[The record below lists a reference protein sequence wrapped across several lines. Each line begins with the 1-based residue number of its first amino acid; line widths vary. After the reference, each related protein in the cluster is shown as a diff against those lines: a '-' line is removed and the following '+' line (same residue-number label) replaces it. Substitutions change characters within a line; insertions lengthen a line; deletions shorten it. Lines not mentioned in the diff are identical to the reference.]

1 MQTSNQDS
9 QALQQKWTARIT
21 HARAHWATFHQRV
34 KHNRNTV
41 AGFNW
46 NADPT
51 GKDFYSLRANLIH
64 GTISAVLPNV
74 YARNPEIST
83 TPTHSGADI
92 KLFCKTLE
100 KVTNRALD
108 HAQLKNRAK
117 STVRAALTCSFGILK
132 VMYQRDPSKDG
143 YIQGRINDAQENL
156 LAIHELE
163 KDLQGT
169 DQHTEQRTKQH
180 TKQAHDH
187 DAKRAELEE
196 LIKSLQE
203 QSEVQSAEGL
213 VIDRVLTEN
222 LLIDPS
228 ICEFWDYTDAD
239 WICQIIP
246 MKRSQAEALY
256 KKNLANAKIYQ
267 ASQDGPSHKKAKRLA
282 SMQLEAG
289 SAPVSDDQ
297 QIAVL
302 EIWDRATQRVYTMV
316 EGATEWLREP
326 YSPPKVGER
335 WYPFFL
341 LPYQVVDGQ
350 FIGPSLVD
358 LTERLQDEHN
368 EARDRFNQ
376 HRDLCI
382 PGWVASADINEKTIK
397 KHMDARFGE
406 ITIVDTEGKPL
417 NQVIIP
423 RGHPKIDPIVYDTSA
438 VRYDW
443 EQVTGLQDAARSTV
457 VRPKTATEANILQ
470 RALSGRVFEFKDQIE
485 DWLQEIAQYSA
496 QVLLQELTKEQVE
509 RYMGAPII
517 KTTMVDGKLIT
528 SQEKTYD
535 WPSLSKEKIF
545 DMVDL
550 RIRAGTTGAPDG
562 IEEKEGWLK
571 LLPMITNLSIQ
582 MQNLQARGMDYEHIR
597 NLLRET
603 LLRYDDRIDSN
614 LFIPNIEKQVEG
626 YADIS
631 HDREIN
637 RHWQVEQT
645 GQPGQA
651 EQTEQTE
658 QQRQSSN
665 QHSTQETADDA

>member
-1 MQTSNQDS
+1 MPQDPK
-9 QALQQKWTARIT
+9 ALQQKWTARIT
-21 HARAHWATFHQRV
+21 HARAHWSTFHKRV
-34 KHNRNTV
+34 RHNRNTV

-83 TPTHSGADI
+83 APTHSGADI

-100 KVTNRALD
+100 KVTNRALE

-132 VMYQRDPSKDG
+132 VMYQRDPSKDA

-156 LAIHELE
+156 LAIEDLAR
-163 KDLQGT
+163 DLQED
-169 DQHTEQRTKQH
+169 DQRHH
-180 TKQAHDH
+180 H

-196 LIKSLQE
+196 LIKSLHE
-203 QSEVQSAEGL
+203 QTEVQSAEGL

-246 MKRSQAEALY
+246 MKRGQAEALY

-267 ASQDGPSHKKAKRLA
+267 PGQGEPSHKKAKRLA
-282 SMQLEAG
+282 SMQMNAG
-289 SAPVSDDQ
+289 SGPVTDDQ

-326 YSPPKVGER
+326 YSPPRAGER

-350 FIGPSLVD
+350 FVGPSLVD

-397 KHMDARFGE
+397 KHSDSRFGE

-509 RYMGAPII
+509 RYMGPPST
-517 KTTMVDGKLIT
+517 KTTMVNGELVMT
-528 SQEKTYD
+528 MEKTYD
-535 WPSLSKEKIF
+535 WPELTKDRIF

-562 IEEKEGWLK
+562 IEDKESWLK
-571 LLPMITNLSIQ
+571 VLPMITNLSIQ

-597 NLLRET
+597 NLLHET

-614 LFIPNIEKQVEG
+614 LFIPNVE
-626 YADIS
+626 
-631 HDREIN
+631 R
-637 RHWQVEQT
+637 
-645 GQPGQA
+645 QA
-651 EQTEQTE
+651 EGWSRDDDPNLGMNWFSERKQKSGTEMHYGSNLLKEETGNDA
-658 QQRQSSN
+658 SSK
-665 QHSTQETADDA
+665 

>member
-1 MQTSNQDS
+1 MPQDS
-9 QALQQKWTARIT
+9 RALQQKWTARIT
-21 HARAHWATFHQRV
+21 HARAHWATFHKRV
-34 KHNRNTV
+34 RHNRNTV

-100 KVTNRALD
+100 KVTNRALE

-132 VMYQRDPSKDG
+132 VMYQRDPGKDG
-143 YIQGRINDAQENL
+143 YIQSRINDAQENL
-156 LAIHELE
+156 LAIEELAR
-163 KDLQGT
+163 DLQEN
-169 DQHTEQRTKQH
+169 DQRHH
-180 TKQAHDH
+180 H

-246 MKRSQAEALY
+246 MKRGQAEALY

-267 ASQDGPSHKKAKRLA
+267 PGQGEPSHKKAKRLA
-282 SMQLEAG
+282 SMQMNAG
-289 SAPVSDDQ
+289 SGPVTDDQ

-316 EGATEWLREP
+316 EGATDWLREP
-326 YSPPKVGER
+326 YSPPRAGER

-397 KHMDARFGE
+397 KHSDSRFGE

-509 RYMGAPII
+509 RYMGPPST
-517 KTTMVDGKLIT
+517 KTTMINGELVMT
-528 SQEKTYD
+528 MEKTYD
-535 WPSLSKEKIF
+535 WPELTKDRIF

-550 RIRAGTTGAPDG
+550 RIRAGTTGAPDD
-562 IEEKEGWLK
+562 IEDKESWLK
-571 LLPMITNLSIQ
+571 VLPMITNLSIQ

-597 NLLRET
+597 NLLHET

-614 LFIPNIEKQVEG
+614 LFIPNVEKQAEG
-626 YADIS
+626 WSRDDEPNLGMNWFSERKQKTSAEMNYGS
-631 HDREIN
+631 NLLKE
-637 RHWQVEQT
+637 ET
-645 GQPGQA
+645 GNDA
-651 EQTEQTE
+651 
-658 QQRQSSN
+658 SSK
-665 QHSTQETADDA
+665 

>member
-1 MQTSNQDS
+1 MPQDS
-9 QALQQKWTARIT
+9 KTLQQKWNARIK
-21 HARAHWATFHQRV
+21 HARAHWATFHKRV

-46 NADPT
+46 NADPA
-51 GKDFYSLRANLIH
+51 GKEFYGLRANLIH

-74 YARNPEIST
+74 YARNPEISI
-83 TPTHSGADI
+83 TPAHAGADI
-92 KLFCKTLE
+92 KLFCSTLE
-100 KVTNRALD
+100 KVTNRALE

-132 VMYQRDPSKDG
+132 VMYQRNVHEDA
-143 YIQGRINDAQENL
+143 YIHGRINDAQENL
-156 LAIHELE
+156 LFIEGLK
-163 KDLQGT
+163 KDLQDK
-169 DQHTEQRTKQH
+169 DQANQH
-180 TKQAHDH
+180 DV
-187 DAKRAELEE
+187 KRAELEE
-196 LIKSLQE
+196 LIRSLRE

-239 WICQIIP
+239 WMCQVIP

-267 ASQDGPSHKKAKRLA
+267 PGQGDPPYKKARRLA
-282 SMQLEAG
+282 SMQIDAG
-289 SAPVSDDQ
+289 PVSDDQ

-302 EIWDRATQRVYTMV
+302 EIWDRTTQRVYTMV

-326 YSPPKVGER
+326 YSPPRAGER

-350 FIGPSLVD
+350 FVGPSLVD

-397 KHMDARFGE
+397 KHSDSRFGE

-509 RYMGAPII
+509 RYVGAPIT
-517 KTTMVDGKLIT
+517 KTTMIDGQAIT
-528 SQEKTYD
+528 TKEKSYD
-535 WPSLSKEKIF
+535 WPELTKERIF
-545 DMVDL
+545 EMVDL
-550 RIRAGTTGAPDG
+550 RIRAGTTGSPDG

-571 LLPMITNLSIQ
+571 VLPMITSLSIQ

-597 NLLRET
+597 SLLHET

-614 LFIPNIEKQVEG
+614 LFIPKIEKQADG
-626 YADIS
+626 YKDIS
-631 HDREIN
+631 MNWQWEIDREKQGK
-637 RHWQVEQT
+637 H
-645 GQPGQA
+645 
-651 EQTEQTE
+651 
-658 QQRQSSN
+658 
-665 QHSTQETADDA
+665 QHLKEETVDDTRSEKL

>member
-1 MQTSNQDS
+1 MPQDPK
-9 QALQQKWTARIT
+9 ALQQKWTARIT
-21 HARAHWATFHQRV
+21 HARAHWATFHKRV
-34 KHNRNTV
+34 RHNRNTV

-100 KVTNRALD
+100 KVTNRALE

-156 LAIHELE
+156 LAMEDLAR
-163 KDLQGT
+163 DLQED
-169 DQHTEQRTKQH
+169 DQRHH
-180 TKQAHDH
+180 HDV
-187 DAKRAELEE
+187 KRAELEE

-203 QSEVQSAEGL
+203 QTEVQSTEGL

-246 MKRSQAEALY
+246 MKRGQAEALY

-267 ASQDGPSHKKAKRLA
+267 PGQGEPSHKKAKRLA
-282 SMQLEAG
+282 SMQMDASSG
-289 SAPVSDDQ
+289 SVADDQ

-326 YSPPKVGER
+326 YSPPRAGER

-397 KHMDARFGE
+397 KHSDSRFGE

-457 VRPKTATEANILQ
+457 VRPKTATEASILQ

-509 RYMGAPII
+509 RYMGPPSA
-517 KTTMVDGKLIT
+517 KTTMINGELVVT
-528 SQEKTYD
+528 MEKTYD
-535 WPSLSKEKIF
+535 WPELTKDRIF

-550 RIRAGTTGAPDG
+550 RIRAGTTGAPNG
-562 IEEKEGWLK
+562 IEDKESWLK
-571 LLPMITNLSIQ
+571 ILPMIANLSIQ

-597 NLLRET
+597 NLLHET

-614 LFIPNIEKQVEG
+614 LFIPNVEKQAEG
-626 YADIS
+626 WSRDDDPNLGMNWFS
-631 HDREIN
+631 ERK
-637 RHWQVEQT
+637 QKS
-645 GQPGQA
+645 GA
-651 EQTEQTE
+651 EMNY
-658 QQRQSSN
+658 SSN
-665 QHSTQETADDA
+665 LLKEETGNDASSK

>member
-1 MQTSNQDS
+1 MPQDS
-9 QALQQKWTARIT
+9 KALQQKWTARIT
-21 HARAHWATFHQRV
+21 HARAHWATFHKRV
-34 KHNRNTV
+34 RHNRNTV

-83 TPTHSGADI
+83 TPIHSGADI

-100 KVTNRALD
+100 KVTNRALE

-156 LAIHELE
+156 LAIDELE
-163 KDLQGT
+163 KDLQ
-169 DQHTEQRTKQH
+169 DDD
-180 TKQAHDH
+180 QAHHH
-187 DAKRAELEE
+187 DAKRVELDE
-196 LIKSLQE
+196 LIKSLHE
-203 QSEVQSAEGL
+203 QSEVHSAEGL

-267 ASQDGPSHKKAKRLA
+267 AGPGEPSHKKAKRLA
-282 SMQLEAG
+282 SMHLDART
-289 SAPVSDDQ
+289 SPVTDDQ

-326 YSPPKVGER
+326 YSPPRAGER

-350 FIGPSLVD
+350 FVGPSLVD

-397 KHMDARFGE
+397 KHSDSRFGE

-509 RYMGAPII
+509 RYMGPPST
-517 KTTMVDGKLIT
+517 KTTMINGELVMT
-528 SQEKTYD
+528 MEKTYD
-535 WPSLSKEKIF
+535 WPELTKDRIF

-562 IEEKEGWLK
+562 MEDKESWLK
-571 LLPMITNLSIQ
+571 VLPMITNLSIQ
-582 MQNLQARGMDYEHIR
+582 IQNLQARGMDYEHIR
-597 NLLRET
+597 NLLQET

-614 LFIPNIEKQVEG
+614 LFIPNVEKQTEG
-626 YADIS
+626 WSRDDDPNLGMNWFSERRQKTNAEMNYS
-631 HDREIN
+631 RNLLKE
-637 RHWQVEQT
+637 ET
-645 GQPGQA
+645 GNDA
-651 EQTEQTE
+651 
-658 QQRQSSN
+658 SSK
-665 QHSTQETADDA
+665 

>member
-1 MQTSNQDS
+1 MAQDS
-9 QALQQKWTARIT
+9 KALQQKWNARIKY
-21 HARAHWATFHQRV
+21 ARTHWATFHKRV

-41 AGFNW
+41 SGFNW

-74 YARNPEIST
+74 YARNPEISIA
-83 TPTHSGADI
+83 PTHSGADI
-92 KLFCKTLE
+92 KLFCNTLE
-100 KVTNRALD
+100 KVTNRALE

-132 VMYQRDPSKDG
+132 VMYQRDVDEDA
-143 YIQGRINDAQENL
+143 YIQGRINDQQENR
-156 LAIHELE
+156 LAIRDLKQDLE
-163 KDLQGT
+163 DGSQKKYY
-169 DQHTEQRTKQH
+169 EEKEI
-180 TKQAHDH
+180 
-187 DAKRAELEE
+187 ELEE
-196 LIKSLQE
+196 QLLGIHE
-203 QSEVQSAEGL
+203 QSEVWSAEGL

-228 ICEFWDYTDAD
+228 VCEFWDYTDAD
-239 WICQIIP
+239 WMCQVIP
-246 MKRSQAEALY
+246 MKRAQAEALY

-267 ASQDGPSHKKAKRLA
+267 AGQSEPSHKKAKRLA
-282 SMQLEAG
+282 SMQLDAG
-289 SAPVSDDQ
+289 PVSDDQ

-302 EIWDRATQRVYTMV
+302 EIWDRTTQRVYTMV

-326 YSPPKVGER
+326 YSPSRAGER

-350 FIGPSLVD
+350 FVGPSLVD

-397 KHMDARFGE
+397 KHSDSRFGE

-423 RGHPKIDPIVYDTSA
+423 RGHPKIDPVVYDTSA

-509 RYMGAPII
+509 RYMGAPIT
-517 KTTMVDGKLIT
+517 KTTMVDGKLTI
-528 SQEKTYD
+528 SKEKTYD
-535 WPSLSKEKIF
+535 WPELSKERIF

-550 RIRAGTTGAPDG
+550 HIRAGTTGAPDG

-571 LLPMITNLSIQ
+571 VLPMVTSLSIQ

-597 NLLRET
+597 SLLRET

-614 LFIPNIEKQVEG
+614 LFMPNVAKQADGFVDIPHEISMHRLWEMGADKQSKHQHLKEEIVDDTRSEKL
-626 YADIS
+626 
-631 HDREIN
+631 
-637 RHWQVEQT
+637 
-645 GQPGQA
+645 
-651 EQTEQTE
+651 
-658 QQRQSSN
+658 
-665 QHSTQETADDA
+665 

>member
-1 MQTSNQDS
+1 MPQDPK
-9 QALQQKWTARIT
+9 ALQQKWTARIT
-21 HARAHWATFHQRV
+21 HARAHWATFHKRV
-34 KHNRNTV
+34 RHNRNTV

-83 TPTHSGADI
+83 TPTHSGGDI

-100 KVTNRALD
+100 KVTNRALE

-132 VMYQRDPSKDG
+132 VMYQRDPSKDS
-143 YIQGRINDAQENL
+143 YIQSRINDAQENL
-156 LAIHELE
+156 LAIEELAR
-163 KDLQGT
+163 DLQED
-169 DQHTEQRTKQH
+169 DQRHH
-180 TKQAHDH
+180 HDS
-187 DAKRAELEE
+187 KRAELEE

-267 ASQDGPSHKKAKRLA
+267 PGQGEPSHKKAKRLA
-282 SMQLEAG
+282 SMQMNAG
-289 SAPVSDDQ
+289 SGPVTDDQ

-326 YSPPKVGER
+326 YSPPRAGER

-397 KHMDARFGE
+397 KHSDSRFGE

-509 RYMGAPII
+509 RYMGPPST
-517 KTTMVDGKLIT
+517 KTTMINGELVMT
-528 SQEKTYD
+528 TEKTYD
-535 WPSLSKEKIF
+535 WPELTKDRIF

-562 IEEKEGWLK
+562 IEDKESWLK
-571 LLPMITNLSIQ
+571 VLPMITNLSIQ

-597 NLLRET
+597 NLLQET

-614 LFIPNIEKQVEG
+614 LFIPNVEKQADG
-626 YADIS
+626 YVDINS
-631 HDREIN
+631 DLSMN
-637 RHWQVEQT
+637 RMWQM
-645 GQPGQA
+645 GGDKRS
-651 EQTEQTE
+651 TE
-658 QQRQSSN
+658 QQSKE
-665 QHSTQETADDA
+665 ETADARSEKL

>member
-1 MQTSNQDS
+1 VPQDS
-9 QALQQKWTARIT
+9 NALQQKWTARIT
-21 HARAHWATFHQRV
+21 HARAHWATFHKRV
-34 KHNRNTV
+34 RHNRNTV

-100 KVTNRALD
+100 KVTNRALE

-132 VMYQRDPSKDG
+132 VMYQRDPSKDS

-156 LAIHELE
+156 LAIEDLVR
-163 KDLQGT
+163 DLQGE
-169 DQHTEQRTKQH
+169 DQHHR
-180 TKQAHDH
+180 

-203 QSEVQSAEGL
+203 QTEVQSAEGL

-267 ASQDGPSHKKAKRLA
+267 PGQGEPSHKKARRLA
-282 SMQLEAG
+282 SMHMDA
-289 SAPVSDDQ
+289 SKSPVSDDQ

-302 EIWDRATQRVYTMV
+302 EIWDRTTQRVYTMV

-326 YSPPKVGER
+326 YSPPRAGER

-350 FIGPSLVD
+350 FVGPSLVD

-397 KHMDARFGE
+397 KHSDSRFGE

-509 RYMGAPII
+509 RYMGPPST
-517 KTTMVDGKLIT
+517 KTTMVNGELVMT
-528 SQEKTYD
+528 MEKTYD
-535 WPSLSKEKIF
+535 WPELTKDRIF

-562 IEEKEGWLK
+562 IEDKESWLK
-571 LLPMITNLSIQ
+571 VLPMITNLSIQ
-582 MQNLQARGMDYEHIR
+582 IQNLQARGMDYEHIR
-597 NLLRET
+597 NLLHET

-614 LFIPNIEKQVEG
+614 LFIPNVEKQAEG
-626 YADIS
+626 WSRDDDPNLGMNWFS
-631 HDREIN
+631 E
-637 RHWQVEQT
+637 
-645 GQPGQA
+645 
-651 EQTEQTE
+651 
-658 QQRQSSN
+658 QRQKTNAEMNYSSN
-665 QHSTQETADDA
+665 LLKEETGNDAGSK

>member
-1 MQTSNQDS
+1 MPTQDS
-9 QALQQKWTARIT
+9 KALQQKWNARIK
-21 HARAHWATFHQRV
+21 HARAHWATFHKRV

-41 AGFNW
+41 AGFNC
-46 NADPT
+46 NADPA
-51 GKDFYSLRANLIH
+51 GKEFYGLRANLIH

-74 YARNPEIST
+74 YARNPEISI
-83 TPTHSGADI
+83 TPAHAGADI
-92 KLFCKTLE
+92 KLFCSTLE
-100 KVTNRALD
+100 KVTNRALE

-132 VMYQRDPSKDG
+132 VIYQRDVHSVAF
-143 YIQGRINDAQENL
+143 IQNRINDQQENQ
-156 LAIHELE
+156 LAIG
-163 KDLQGT
+163 DLQQDLQDT
-169 DQHTEQRTKQH
+169 SQKSHHEEKLS
-180 TKQAHDH
+180 
-187 DAKRAELEE
+187 ELEE
-196 LIKSLQE
+196 QLLGVRE
-203 QSEVQSAEGL
+203 QSEIWAAEGII
-213 VIDRVLTEN
+213 IDRVLTEN

-239 WICQIIP
+239 WMCQVIP
-246 MKRSQAEALY
+246 MKRSRAEALY

-267 ASQDGPSHKKAKRLA
+267 PGQGEPLHKRAKRLA
-282 SMQLEAG
+282 SMELDAG
-289 SAPVSDDQ
+289 PVTDDQ

-302 EIWDRATQRVYTMV
+302 EIWDRTTQRVYTMV

-326 YSPPKVGER
+326 YSPPRAGER

-350 FIGPSLVD
+350 FVGPSLVD

-397 KHMDARFGE
+397 KHSDSRFGE

-509 RYMGAPII
+509 RYVGAPIT
-517 KTTMVDGKLIT
+517 KTTMIDGQAIT
-528 SQEKTYD
+528 TKEKSYD
-535 WPSLSKEKIF
+535 WPELTKERIF

-550 RIRAGTTGAPDG
+550 RIRAGTTGSPDG

-571 LLPMITNLSIQ
+571 VLPIITGLSIQ

-597 NLLRET
+597 SLLHET

-614 LFIPNIEKQVEG
+614 LFIPKIEKQADG
-626 YADIS
+626 YKDIS
-631 HDREIN
+631 MNWQWEIDREKQGK
-637 RHWQVEQT
+637 H
-645 GQPGQA
+645 
-651 EQTEQTE
+651 
-658 QQRQSSN
+658 
-665 QHSTQETADDA
+665 QHLKEETVDDTRSEKL

>member
-1 MQTSNQDS
+1 MPQNSK
-9 QALQQKWTARIT
+9 ALQQKWTARIT
-21 HARAHWATFHQRV
+21 HARAHWSSFHKRV
-34 KHNRNTV
+34 RHNRNTV

-100 KVTNRALD
+100 KVTNRALE

-132 VMYQRDPSKDG
+132 VMYQRDPGRDG

-156 LAIHELE
+156 LAIEELVRDLQE
-163 KDLQGT
+163 KDANT
-169 DQHTEQRTKQH
+169 DQSH
-180 TKQAHDH
+180 H

-196 LIKSLQE
+196 LIKSLLE

-246 MKRSQAEALY
+246 MKRGQAEALY

-267 ASQDGPSHKKAKRLA
+267 PGQGETSHRKTRRLA
-282 SMQLEAG
+282 SMNLDAK
-289 SAPVSDDQ
+289 SAPVVDDQ

-302 EIWDRATQRVYTMV
+302 EIWDRTTQRVYTMV

-350 FIGPSLVD
+350 FVGPSLVD
-358 LTERLQDEHN
+358 LTERLQEEHN

-397 KHMDARFGE
+397 KHADSRFGE

-509 RYMGAPII
+509 RYMGAPITR
-517 KTTMVDGKLIT
+517 TTLVEGKLT
-528 SQEKTYD
+528 TTQEKTYD
-535 WPSLSKEKIF
+535 WPRLTKGRIF

-550 RIRAGTTGAPDG
+550 RIRAGTTGAQDG
-562 IEEKEGWLK
+562 VEEKEGWLK
-571 LLPMITNLSIQ
+571 VLPMITNLSIQ
-582 MQNLQARGMDYEHIR
+582 IQNLQARGMDYEHIR
-597 NLLRET
+597 NLLQET

-614 LFIPNIEKQVEG
+614 LFIPNVEKQAEG
-626 YADIS
+626 WS
-631 HDREIN
+631 R
-637 RHWQVEQT
+637 
-645 GQPGQA
+645 
-651 EQTEQTE
+651 
-658 QQRQSSN
+658 
-665 QHSTQETADDA
+665 ADDPNLGGNWFSGCRQRVDMQTDNEGNSLKEETGNDASGE

>member
-1 MQTSNQDS
+1 MPTQDS
-9 QALQQKWTARIT
+9 KALQQKWTARIA
-21 HARAHWATFHQRV
+21 HARAHWDSFHKRV
-34 KHNRNTV
+34 RHNRNTV

-51 GKDFYSLRANLIH
+51 GKDFYGLRANLIH

-83 TPTHSGADI
+83 SPTHTGADL
-92 KLFCKTLE
+92 KLFCKTLD
-100 KVTNRALD
+100 KVTNRALER
-108 HAQLKNRAK
+108 AQLKNRAK
-117 STVRAALTCSFGILK
+117 STVRAALTCSIGILK
-132 VMYQRDPSKDG
+132 VMYQRDVSQDA
-143 YIQGRINDAQENL
+143 YIQNRINDAQENL
-156 LAIHELE
+156 LAIDAL
-163 KDLQGT
+163 KVDL
-169 DQHTEQRTKQH
+169 
-180 TKQAHDH
+180 H
-187 DAKRAELEE
+187 DANQQEQHAAKKAELEA
-196 LIKSLQE
+196 LIQSLQE
-203 QSEVQSAEGL
+203 GAEVEAAEGL

-228 ICEFWDYTDAD
+228 ICEFWDYLDAD

-246 MKRSQAEALY
+246 MKRAQAEALY
-256 KKNLANAKIYQ
+256 KKNLSAAKIYQ
-267 ASQDGPSHKKAKRLA
+267 PGQSEGAHRRAKRLA
-282 SMQLEAG
+282 SMQLNAG

-302 EIWDRATQRVYTMV
+302 EIWDRTSQRIYTMA
-316 EGATEWLREP
+316 EGSTEWLREP
-326 YSPPKVGER
+326 YAPARAGGR

-350 FIGPSLVD
+350 FVGPSLVD
-358 LTERLQDEHN
+358 LTERLQEEHN

-382 PGWVASADINEKTIK
+382 PGWVASSDINEKTIK
-397 KHMDARFGE
+397 KHSDSRFGE

-496 QVLLQELTKEQVE
+496 QLLLQELSKEQVE
-509 RYMGAPII
+509 RCMGAPIT
-517 KTTMVDGKLIT
+517 KTVVINDKPTTVI
-528 SQEKTYD
+528 EKTYD
-535 WPSLSKEKIF
+535 WPTLSKDRIF

-562 IEEKEGWLK
+562 IEDKEGWLAV
-571 LLPMITNLSIQ
+571 LPMITNLSIL
-582 MQNLQARGMDYEHIR
+582 MQNLQAKGMDYEHIR
-597 NLLRET
+597 NLLQET

-614 LFIPNIEKQVEG
+614 LFIPNIE
-626 YADIS
+626 
-631 HDREIN
+631 
-637 RHWQVEQT
+637 
-645 GQPGQA
+645 
-651 EQTEQTE
+651 
-658 QQRQSSN
+658 RQ
-665 QHSTQETADDA
+665 ADDYTDPNLGINLFTGANERHKHNSNLFKGEKQNDWSSGRL

>member
-1 MQTSNQDS
+1 MPQDS
-9 QALQQKWTARIT
+9 KALQQKWTARIT
-21 HARAHWATFHQRV
+21 HARAHWATFHKRV
-34 KHNRNTV
+34 RHNRNTV

-100 KVTNRALD
+100 KVTNRALE

-132 VMYQRDPSKDG
+132 VMYQRDPSKDS

-156 LAIHELE
+156 LAIEDLAR
-163 KDLQGT
+163 DLQGE
-169 DQHTEQRTKQH
+169 DQHH
-180 TKQAHDH
+180 H

-196 LIKSLQE
+196 LIKSLHE
-203 QSEVQSAEGL
+203 QTEVQSAEGL

-246 MKRSQAEALY
+246 MKRGQAEALY

-267 ASQDGPSHKKAKRLA
+267 PGQGEPSHKKAKRLA
-282 SMQLEAG
+282 SMQMNAG
-289 SAPVSDDQ
+289 SGSVIDDQ

-316 EGATEWLREP
+316 EGATDWLREP
-326 YSPPKVGER
+326 YSPPRAGER

-350 FIGPSLVD
+350 FVGPSLVD

-397 KHMDARFGE
+397 KHSDSRFGE

-509 RYMGAPII
+509 RYMGPPST
-517 KTTMVDGKLIT
+517 KTTMANGELVMT
-528 SQEKTYD
+528 MEKTYD
-535 WPSLSKEKIF
+535 WPELTKDRIF
-545 DMVDL
+545 DMVDP

-571 LLPMITNLSIQ
+571 VLPMITNLSIQ

-597 NLLRET
+597 NLLHET

-614 LFIPNIEKQVEG
+614 LFIPNVEKQAEG
-626 YADIS
+626 WSRDDDPNLGMNWFS
-631 HDREIN
+631 ERK
-637 RHWQVEQT
+637 QKS
-645 GQPGQA
+645 G
-651 EQTEQTE
+651 TEMNY
-658 QQRQSSN
+658 SSN
-665 QHSTQETADDA
+665 LLKEETGNDASSK

>member
-1 MQTSNQDS
+1 MPTQDS
-9 QALQQKWTARIT
+9 KALQQKWIARIT
-21 HARAHWATFHQRV
+21 HARAHWGAFHKRV
-34 KHNRNTV
+34 RHNRNTV

-51 GKDFYSLRANLIH
+51 SKDFYSLRANLIH

-100 KVTNRALD
+100 KVTNKALEN
-108 HAQLKNRAK
+108 AQLKNRAK
-117 STVRAALTCSFGILK
+117 STVRAALTCSYGVLK

-156 LAIHELE
+156 LAIDALTE
-163 KDLQGT
+163 DLQDEHQKVHHET
-169 DQHTEQRTKQH
+169 
-180 TKQAHDH
+180 
-187 DAKRAELEE
+187 KRAELTE
-196 LIKSLQE
+196 LIQSLKE
-203 QSEVQSAEGL
+203 QTEVQCAEGL
-213 VIDRVLTEN
+213 VIDRILTEN

-228 ICEFWDYTDAD
+228 VCEFWDYTDAD

-246 MKRSQAEALY
+246 MKRGQAQALY

-267 ASQDGPSHKKAKRLA
+267 ASAGEPSHQKSKRLA
-282 SMQLEAG
+282 SLELDAPL
-289 SAPVSDDQ
+289 APVSDDQ
-297 QIAVL
+297 QIAIL
-302 EIWDRATQRVYTMV
+302 EIWDRTTQRVYTMA
-316 EGATEWLREP
+316 EGTPEWLREP
-326 YSPPKVGER
+326 YSPPKAGER

-397 KHMDARFGE
+397 KHVDARFGE

-438 VRYDW
+438 VRSDW

-457 VRPKTATEANILQ
+457 VRPKTATEASIMQ

-496 QVLLQELTKEQVE
+496 QILLQELTEDQVK
-509 RYMGAPII
+509 RYMGVPDSLTQDSN
-517 KTTMVDGKLIT
+517 KPLD
-528 SQEKTYD
+528 EKSYH
-535 WPSLSKEKIF
+535 WPDFTKENIY

-550 RIRAGTTGAPDG
+550 RIRAGTTSTPDS
-562 IEEKEGWLK
+562 IESKEGWLK
-571 LLPMITNLSIQ
+571 LLPMITHLSIQ
-582 MQNLQARGMDYEHIR
+582 MQNLQARGMDYGHIR

-603 LLRYDDRIDSN
+603 VLRYDDRIDSN
-614 LFIPNIEKQVEG
+614 QFMPNIERQPEG
-626 YADIS
+626 YVDFANDMHTARPWEMRS
-631 HDREIN
+631 EKQHEY
-637 RHWQVEQT
+637 HK
-645 GQPGQA
+645 
-651 EQTEQTE
+651 
-658 QQRQSSN
+658 QQQQQQQQQQ
-665 QHSTQETADDA
+665 QHQYLMGEEVDD

>member
-1 MQTSNQDS
+1 MPQDS
-9 QALQQKWTARIT
+9 KALQQKWTARIT
-21 HARAHWATFHQRV
+21 HARAHWATFHKRV
-34 KHNRNTV
+34 RHNRNTV

-100 KVTNRALD
+100 KVTNRALE

-132 VMYQRDPSKDG
+132 VMYQRDPNKDS

-156 LAIHELE
+156 LAMEDLVR
-163 KDLQGT
+163 DLQGD
-169 DQHTEQRTKQH
+169 DQHH
-180 TKQAHDH
+180 H

-203 QSEVQSAEGL
+203 RSEVQSAEGL
-213 VIDRVLTEN
+213 VIDRVFTEN

-246 MKRSQAEALY
+246 MKRGQAEALY

-267 ASQDGPSHKKAKRLA
+267 PGQGEPSHKKAKRLA
-282 SMQLEAG
+282 SMQMDAG
-289 SAPVSDDQ
+289 SAPVTDDQ

-316 EGATEWLREP
+316 EGAAEWLREP
-326 YSPPKVGER
+326 YSPPRAGER

-350 FIGPSLVD
+350 FVGPSLVD

-397 KHMDARFGE
+397 KHSDSRFGE

-509 RYMGAPII
+509 RYMGPPST
-517 KTTMVDGKLIT
+517 KTTMINGEVVIT
-528 SQEKTYD
+528 KEKTYD
-535 WPSLSKEKIF
+535 WPELTKDRIF

-562 IEEKEGWLK
+562 IEDKESWLK
-571 LLPMITNLSIQ
+571 VLPMITNLSIQ

-597 NLLRET
+597 NLLQET

-614 LFIPNIEKQVEG
+614 LFIPNVEKQAEG
-626 YADIS
+626 WSRDDDPS
-631 HDREIN
+631 LGMNWFSERRQKTN
-637 RHWQVEQT
+637 
-645 GQPGQA
+645 A
-651 EQTEQTE
+651 EMNY
-658 QQRQSSN
+658 SSN
-665 QHSTQETADDA
+665 LLKEETGNDASSK

>member
-1 MQTSNQDS
+1 MPQDPK
-9 QALQQKWTARIT
+9 ALQQKWTARIT
-21 HARAHWATFHQRV
+21 HARAHWATFHKRV
-34 KHNRNTV
+34 RHNRNTV

-100 KVTNRALD
+100 KVTNRALE

-156 LAIHELE
+156 LAMEDLAR
-163 KDLQGT
+163 DLQED
-169 DQHTEQRTKQH
+169 DQRHH
-180 TKQAHDH
+180 HDV
-187 DAKRAELEE
+187 KRAELEE

-203 QSEVQSAEGL
+203 QTEVQSTEGL

-246 MKRSQAEALY
+246 MKRGQAEALY

-267 ASQDGPSHKKAKRLA
+267 PGQGEPSHKKAKRLA
-282 SMQLEAG
+282 SMQMDASSG
-289 SAPVSDDQ
+289 SVADDQ

-326 YSPPKVGER
+326 YSPPRAGER

-397 KHMDARFGE
+397 KHSDSRFGE

-457 VRPKTATEANILQ
+457 VRPKTATEASILQ

-509 RYMGAPII
+509 RYMGPPSA
-517 KTTMVDGKLIT
+517 KTTMINGELVVT
-528 SQEKTYD
+528 MEKTYD
-535 WPSLSKEKIF
+535 WPELTKDRNF

-550 RIRAGTTGAPDG
+550 RIRAGTTGAPNG
-562 IEEKEGWLK
+562 IEDKESWLK
-571 LLPMITNLSIQ
+571 ILPMIANLSIQ

-597 NLLRET
+597 NLLHET

-614 LFIPNIEKQVEG
+614 LFIPNVEKQAEG
-626 YADIS
+626 WSRDDDPNLGMNWFS
-631 HDREIN
+631 ERK
-637 RHWQVEQT
+637 QKS
-645 GQPGQA
+645 GA
-651 EQTEQTE
+651 EMNY
-658 QQRQSSN
+658 SSN
-665 QHSTQETADDA
+665 LLKEETGNDASSK

>member
-1 MQTSNQDS
+1 MPQDS
-9 QALQQKWTARIT
+9 KTLQQKWNARIK
-21 HARAHWATFHQRV
+21 HARAHWATFHKRV

-46 NADPT
+46 NADPA
-51 GKDFYSLRANLIH
+51 GKEFYGLRANLIH

-74 YARNPEIST
+74 YARTPEISI
-83 TPTHSGADI
+83 TPAHAGADI
-92 KLFCKTLE
+92 KLFCSTLE
-100 KVTNRALD
+100 KVTNRALE

-132 VMYQRDPSKDG
+132 VMYQRNVHEDA
-143 YIQGRINDAQENL
+143 YIHGRINDAQENL
-156 LAIHELE
+156 LFIEGLK
-163 KDLQGT
+163 KDLQDK
-169 DQHTEQRTKQH
+169 DQANQH
-180 TKQAHDH
+180 DV
-187 DAKRAELEE
+187 KRAELEE
-196 LIKSLQE
+196 LIRSLRE

-239 WICQIIP
+239 WMCQVIP

-267 ASQDGPSHKKAKRLA
+267 PGQGDPPYKKARRLA
-282 SMQLEAG
+282 SMQIDAG
-289 SAPVSDDQ
+289 PVSDDQ

-302 EIWDRATQRVYTMV
+302 EIWDRTTQRVYTMV

-326 YSPPKVGER
+326 YSPPRAGER

-350 FIGPSLVD
+350 FVGPSLVD

-397 KHMDARFGE
+397 KHSDSRFGE

-509 RYMGAPII
+509 RYVGAPIT
-517 KTTMVDGKLIT
+517 KTTMVDGQAIT
-528 SQEKTYD
+528 TKEKTYD
-535 WPSLSKEKIF
+535 WPELTKERIF

-550 RIRAGTTGAPDG
+550 RIRAGTTGSPDG

-571 LLPMITNLSIQ
+571 VLPMITSLSIQ

-597 NLLRET
+597 SLLHET

-614 LFIPNIEKQVEG
+614 LFIPKIEKQADG
-626 YADIS
+626 YKDIS
-631 HDREIN
+631 MNWQWEIDREKQGK
-637 RHWQVEQT
+637 H
-645 GQPGQA
+645 
-651 EQTEQTE
+651 
-658 QQRQSSN
+658 
-665 QHSTQETADDA
+665 QHLKEETVDDTRSEKL

>member
-1 MQTSNQDS
+1 MPTQDS
-9 QALQQKWTARIT
+9 KALQQKWNARIK
-21 HARAHWATFHQRV
+21 HARAHWATFHKRV

-46 NADPT
+46 NTDPA
-51 GKDFYSLRANLIH
+51 GKEFYGLRANLIH

-74 YARNPEIST
+74 YARNPEISI
-83 TPTHSGADI
+83 TPAHAGADI
-92 KLFCKTLE
+92 KLFCSTLE
-100 KVTNRALD
+100 KVTNRALE

-132 VMYQRDPSKDG
+132 VMYQRDIHRDAF
-143 YIQGRINDAQENL
+143 IQNRINDQQENQL
-156 LAIHELE
+156 SI
-163 KDLQGT
+163 KDLQQDLQDT
-169 DQHTEQRTKQH
+169 DQRNHHEEKLS
-180 TKQAHDH
+180 
-187 DAKRAELEE
+187 ELEDQ
-196 LIKSLQE
+196 LLGGRE
-203 QSEVQSAEGL
+203 QSEVWAAEGL

-239 WICQIIP
+239 WMCQVIP

-256 KKNLANAKIYQ
+256 KKNLSNAKIYQ
-267 ASQDGPSHKKAKRLA
+267 PGQGEPSHKRAKRLA
-282 SMQLEAG
+282 SMELDAG
-289 SAPVSDDQ
+289 PVTDDQ

-302 EIWDRATQRVYTMV
+302 EIWDRTTQRVYTMV

-326 YSPPKVGER
+326 YSPPRAGER

-350 FIGPSLVD
+350 FVGPSLVD

-397 KHMDARFGE
+397 KHSDSRFGE

-509 RYMGAPII
+509 RYVGAPIT
-517 KTTMVDGKLIT
+517 KTTMVDGQAISTK
-528 SQEKTYD
+528 EKTYD
-535 WPSLSKEKIF
+535 WPELTKERIF
-545 DMVDL
+545 DLVDL
-550 RIRAGTTGAPDG
+550 RIRAGTTGSPDG

-571 LLPMITNLSIQ
+571 VLPMITSLSIQ

-597 NLLRET
+597 SLLQET

-614 LFIPNIEKQVEG
+614 QFIPKIEKQAAG
-626 YADIS
+626 YRDIS
-631 HDREIN
+631 MNWQWEIDREKQGK
-637 RHWQVEQT
+637 H
-645 GQPGQA
+645 
-651 EQTEQTE
+651 
-658 QQRQSSN
+658 
-665 QHSTQETADDA
+665 QHLKEETVDDTRSEKL

>member
-1 MQTSNQDS
+1 VPQDPK
-9 QALQQKWTARIT
+9 ALQQKWTARIT
-21 HARAHWATFHQRV
+21 HARAHWNTFHKRV
-34 KHNRNTV
+34 RHNRNTV

-46 NADPT
+46 NADPA

-100 KVTNRALD
+100 KVTNRALE

-132 VMYQRDPSKDG
+132 VMYQRDPGLDG

-156 LAIHELE
+156 LAIEELVR
-163 KDLQGT
+163 DLQGKAANA
-169 DQHTEQRTKQH
+169 DQSH
-180 TKQAHDH
+180 H
-187 DAKRAELEE
+187 DAKRGELEE

-228 ICEFWDYTDAD
+228 ICEFWDYIDAD

-246 MKRSQAEALY
+246 MKRGQAEALY

-267 ASQDGPSHKKAKRLA
+267 PSQGETSHRKARRLA
-282 SMQLEAG
+282 SMHLDTK
-289 SAPVSDDQ
+289 SAPVVDDQ

-302 EIWDRATQRVYTMV
+302 EIWDRTTQRVYTMV

-350 FIGPSLVD
+350 FVGPSLVD
-358 LTERLQDEHN
+358 LTERLQEEHN

-397 KHMDARFGE
+397 KHADSRFGE

-509 RYMGAPII
+509 RYMGAPITR
-517 KTTMVDGKLIT
+517 TTLVDGKLT
-528 SQEKTYD
+528 TTQEKTYD
-535 WPSLSKEKIF
+535 WPHLTKGRIF

-550 RIRAGTTGAPDG
+550 RIRAGTTGAQDSV
-562 IEEKEGWLK
+562 EEKEGWLK
-571 LLPMITNLSIQ
+571 VLPMITNLSIQ
-582 MQNLQARGMDYEHIR
+582 IQNLQARGMDYEHIR
-597 NLLRET
+597 NLLQET
-603 LLRYDDRIDSN
+603 LLRYDDRIDFN
-614 LFIPNIEKQVEG
+614 LFIPNVEKQAEG
-626 YADIS
+626 WSRSEGLNLGGNCFSGWRQSA
-631 HDREIN
+631 HM
-637 RHWQVEQT
+637 QT
-645 GQPGQA
+645 GNEGNSLKEEA
-651 EQTEQTE
+651 GNDESGK
-658 QQRQSSN
+658 RGN
-665 QHSTQETADDA
+665 WF

>member
-1 MQTSNQDS
+1 
-9 QALQQKWTARIT
+9 LL
-21 HARAHWATFHQRV
+21 
-34 KHNRNTV
+34 
-41 AGFNW
+41 G
-46 NADPT
+46 
-51 GKDFYSLRANLIH
+51 IH
-64 GTISAVLPNV
+64 
-74 YARNPEIST
+74 
-83 TPTHSGADI
+83 
-92 KLFCKTLE
+92 
-100 KVTNRALD
+100 
-108 HAQLKNRAK
+108 
-117 STVRAALTCSFGILK
+117 
-132 VMYQRDPSKDG
+132 
-143 YIQGRINDAQENL
+143 
-156 LAIHELE
+156 
-163 KDLQGT
+163 
-169 DQHTEQRTKQH
+169 
-180 TKQAHDH
+180 
-187 DAKRAELEE
+187 
-196 LIKSLQE
+196 E
-203 QSEVQSAEGL
+203 QSEVWSAEGL

-239 WICQIIP
+239 WMCQVIP
-246 MKRSQAEALY
+246 MKRAQAEALY

-267 ASQDGPSHKKAKRLA
+267 AGQSEPSHKKAKRLA

-289 SAPVSDDQ
+289 PVTDDQ

-302 EIWDRATQRVYTMV
+302 EIWDRTTQRVYTMV

-326 YSPPKVGER
+326 YSPSRAGER

-350 FIGPSLVD
+350 FVGPSLVD

-397 KHMDARFGE
+397 KHSDSRFGE

-509 RYMGAPII
+509 RYMGAPIT
-517 KTTMVDGKLIT
+517 KTTMVDGKLTI
-528 SQEKTYD
+528 SKEKTYD
-535 WPSLSKEKIF
+535 WPELSKERIF

-571 LLPMITNLSIQ
+571 VLPMVTSLSIQ

-597 NLLRET
+597 SLLRET

-614 LFIPNIEKQVEG
+614 LFMPNVAKQ
-626 YADIS
+626 ADGFVDLPHEIS
-631 HDREIN
+631 MHRLWEMSADKQSKHQHLKEEI
-637 RHWQVEQT
+637 V
-645 GQPGQA
+645 
-651 EQTEQTE
+651 
-658 QQRQSSN
+658 
-665 QHSTQETADDA
+665 DDTRSERL

>member
-1 MQTSNQDS
+1 VQQDS
-9 QALQQKWTARIT
+9 KALQQIWTARIT
-21 HARAHWATFHQRV
+21 HARAYWATFHKRV
-34 KHNRNTV
+34 RHNRNTV

-100 KVTNRALD
+100 KVTNRALE
-108 HAQLKNRAK
+108 HAQLKSRAK

-132 VMYQRDPSKDG
+132 VMYQRDPSKDS

-156 LAIHELE
+156 LAIEDLVR
-163 KDLQGT
+163 DLQGD
-169 DQHTEQRTKQH
+169 DQHY
-180 TKQAHDH
+180 H

-203 QSEVQSAEGL
+203 QSEVQSAQGL
-213 VIDRVLTEN
+213 VIDRVFTEN

-246 MKRSQAEALY
+246 MKRGQAEAVY
-256 KKNLANAKIYQ
+256 KKSLANAKIYQ
-267 ASQDGPSHKKAKRLA
+267 PGQGEPSHKKAKRLA
-282 SMQLEAG
+282 SMQMDAG
-289 SAPVSDDQ
+289 SAPVTDDQ

-326 YSPPKVGER
+326 YSPPRAGER

-350 FIGPSLVD
+350 FVGPSLVD

-397 KHMDARFGE
+397 KHSDSRFGE

-509 RYMGAPII
+509 RYMGPPCT
-517 KTTMVDGKLIT
+517 KTTMINGELVMT
-528 SQEKTYD
+528 MEKTYD
-535 WPSLSKEKIF
+535 WPELTKDRIF

-562 IEEKEGWLK
+562 IEDKESWLK
-571 LLPMITNLSIQ
+571 VLPMITNLSIQ
-582 MQNLQARGMDYEHIR
+582 MQNLQAKGMDYEHIR
-597 NLLRET
+597 NLLQET

-614 LFIPNIEKQVEG
+614 LFIPNVEKQADG
-626 YADIS
+626 YVDINS
-631 HDREIN
+631 DLSMN
-637 RHWQVEQT
+637 RMWQMGGDKRST
-645 GQPGQA
+645 D
-651 EQTEQTE
+651 
-658 QQRQSSN
+658 QQSKE
-665 QHSTQETADDA
+665 ETADARSEKL

>member
-1 MQTSNQDS
+1 VPQDPK
-9 QALQQKWTARIT
+9 ALQQKWTARIT
-21 HARAHWATFHQRV
+21 HARAHWSTFHKRV
-34 KHNRNTV
+34 RHNRNTV

-83 TPTHSGADI
+83 APTHSGADI

-100 KVTNRALD
+100 KVTNRALE

-132 VMYQRDPSKDG
+132 VMYQRDPSKDA

-156 LAIHELE
+156 LAIEDLAR
-163 KDLQGT
+163 DLQED
-169 DQHTEQRTKQH
+169 DQRHH
-180 TKQAHDH
+180 H

-196 LIKSLQE
+196 LIKSLHE
-203 QSEVQSAEGL
+203 QTEVQSAEGL

-246 MKRSQAEALY
+246 MKRGQAEALY

-267 ASQDGPSHKKAKRLA
+267 PGQGEPSHKKAKRLA
-282 SMQLEAG
+282 SMQMNAG
-289 SAPVSDDQ
+289 SGPVTDDQ

-326 YSPPKVGER
+326 YSPPRAGER

-350 FIGPSLVD
+350 FVGPSLVD

-397 KHMDARFGE
+397 KHSDSRFGE

-509 RYMGAPII
+509 RYMGPPST
-517 KTTMVDGKLIT
+517 KTTMVNGELVMT
-528 SQEKTYD
+528 MEKTYD
-535 WPSLSKEKIF
+535 WPELTKDRIF

-562 IEEKEGWLK
+562 IEDKESWLK
-571 LLPMITNLSIQ
+571 VLPMITNLSIQ

-597 NLLRET
+597 NLLHET

-614 LFIPNIEKQVEG
+614 LFIPNVE
-626 YADIS
+626 
-631 HDREIN
+631 R
-637 RHWQVEQT
+637 
-645 GQPGQA
+645 QA
-651 EQTEQTE
+651 EGWSRDDDPNLGMNWFSERKQKTNAEMHYGSNLVKEETGNDA
-658 QQRQSSN
+658 SSK
-665 QHSTQETADDA
+665 

>member
-1 MQTSNQDS
+1 MPQDS
-9 QALQQKWTARIT
+9 KALQKKWTARII
-21 HARAHWATFHQRV
+21 HARAHWVTFHKRV
-34 KHNRNTV
+34 RHNRNTV

-100 KVTNRALD
+100 KVTNRALE

-132 VMYQRDPSKDG
+132 VMYQRDPSKDS

-156 LAIHELE
+156 LAIEGLAR
-163 KDLQGT
+163 DLQES
-169 DQHTEQRTKQH
+169 DQRHH
-180 TKQAHDH
+180 H
-187 DAKRAELEE
+187 DAKRAELGE
-196 LIKSLQE
+196 LIESLQE

-239 WICQIIP
+239 WMCQVIP

-267 ASQDGPSHKKAKRLA
+267 PGQGEPSYKRAKRLA
-282 SMQLEAG
+282 SMQLDAG
-289 SAPVSDDQ
+289 PVTDDQ

-302 EIWDRATQRVYTMV
+302 EIWDRTTQRVYTMV

-326 YSPPKVGER
+326 YSPPRAGER

-397 KHMDARFGE
+397 KHSDSRFGE

-509 RYMGAPII
+509 RYVGAPNT
-517 KTTMVDGKLIT
+517 KTTMVDGQAIT
-528 SQEKTYD
+528 TKEKTYD
-535 WPSLSKEKIF
+535 WPELTKERIF

-550 RIRAGTTGAPDG
+550 RIRAGTTGSPDG

-571 LLPMITNLSIQ
+571 VLPMITSLSIQ

-597 NLLRET
+597 SLLHET

-614 LFIPNIEKQVEG
+614 LFIPKIEKQADG
-626 YADIS
+626 YRDIS
-631 HDREIN
+631 MNWQWEIDREK
-637 RHWQVEQT
+637 QVKH
-645 GQPGQA
+645 
-651 EQTEQTE
+651 
-658 QQRQSSN
+658 
-665 QHSTQETADDA
+665 QHLKEETVDDTRSEKL

>member
-1 MQTSNQDS
+1 MPTQDS
-9 QALQQKWTARIT
+9 KALQKKWTARIT
-21 HARAHWATFHQRV
+21 HARAHWATFHKRV
-34 KHNRNTV
+34 RHNRNTV

-46 NADPT
+46 NADPA

-100 KVTNRALD
+100 KVTNRALE

-132 VMYQRDPSKDG
+132 VMYQRDPSKDS

-156 LAIHELE
+156 LAIEELAR
-163 KDLQGT
+163 DLQEN
-169 DQHTEQRTKQH
+169 DQRHH
-180 TKQAHDH
+180 H

-246 MKRSQAEALY
+246 MKRGQAEALY

-267 ASQDGPSHKKAKRLA
+267 PGQGEPSHKKAKRLA
-282 SMQLEAG
+282 SMQMDASSGL
-289 SAPVSDDQ
+289 VVDDQ

-302 EIWDRATQRVYTMV
+302 EIWDRASQRVYTMV

-326 YSPPKVGER
+326 YSPPRAGER

-350 FIGPSLVD
+350 FVGPSLVD

-397 KHMDARFGE
+397 KHSDSRFGE

-509 RYMGAPII
+509 RYMGPPST
-517 KTTMVDGKLIT
+517 KTAMINGVLVMTM
-528 SQEKTYD
+528 EKTYD
-535 WPSLSKEKIF
+535 WPELTKDRIF

-562 IEEKEGWLK
+562 IEDKESWLK
-571 LLPMITNLSIQ
+571 VLPMITNLSIQ

-597 NLLRET
+597 NLLQET

-614 LFIPNIEKQVEG
+614 LFIPNAEKQADG
-626 YADIS
+626 YVDINS
-631 HDREIN
+631 DLSMN
-637 RHWQVEQT
+637 RMWQMGGDKRNEN
-645 GQPGQA
+645 
-651 EQTEQTE
+651 
-658 QQRQSSN
+658 QQLKE
-665 QHSTQETADDA
+665 ETADARSEKL

>member
-1 MQTSNQDS
+1 VPQDS
-9 QALQQKWTARIT
+9 NALQQKWTARIT
-21 HARAHWATFHQRV
+21 HARAHWSTFHKRV
-34 KHNRNTV
+34 RHNRNTV

-100 KVTNRALD
+100 KVTNRALE

-132 VMYQRDPSKDG
+132 VMYQRDPSKDS

-156 LAIHELE
+156 LAIEDLARDLHE
-163 KDLQGT
+163 DN
-169 DQHTEQRTKQH
+169 QRH
-180 TKQAHDH
+180 HH

-267 ASQDGPSHKKAKRLA
+267 PGQGEPSHKKAKRLA
-282 SMQLEAG
+282 SMQMNAG
-289 SAPVSDDQ
+289 SGPVTDDQ

-302 EIWDRATQRVYTMV
+302 EIWDRVTQRVYTMV

-326 YSPPKVGER
+326 YSPPRAGER

-341 LPYQVVDGQ
+341 LPYQVIDGQ
-350 FIGPSLVD
+350 FVGPSLVD

-397 KHMDARFGE
+397 KHSDSRFGE

-509 RYMGAPII
+509 RYMGPPST
-517 KTTMVDGKLIT
+517 KTTMINGELVMT
-528 SQEKTYD
+528 TEKTYD
-535 WPSLSKEKIF
+535 WPELTKDRIF

-562 IEEKEGWLK
+562 IEDKEGWLK
-571 LLPMITNLSIQ
+571 VLPMITNLSIQ

-597 NLLRET
+597 NLLQET

-614 LFIPNIEKQVEG
+614 LFIPNVEKQAEG
-626 YADIS
+626 WSRDDDPNLGMNWFSARRQKTS
-631 HDREIN
+631 
-637 RHWQVEQT
+637 
-645 GQPGQA
+645 A
-651 EQTEQTE
+651 EMNC
-658 QQRQSSN
+658 SSN
-665 QHSTQETADDA
+665 LLKEETGNDASGK

>member
-1 MQTSNQDS
+1 MPQDS
-9 QALQQKWTARIT
+9 KALQQKWNARIK
-21 HARAHWATFHQRV
+21 HARAHWATFHKRV

-46 NADPT
+46 NADPA
-51 GKDFYSLRANLIH
+51 GKEFYSLRANLIH

-74 YARNPEIST
+74 YARNPEISIG
-83 TPTHSGADI
+83 PAHAGADI
-92 KLFCKTLE
+92 KLFCSTLE
-100 KVTNRALD
+100 KVTNRALE

-132 VMYQRDPSKDG
+132 VMYQRDVHSDAF
-143 YIQGRINDAQENL
+143 IQNRINDQQENQ
-156 LAIHELE
+156 LAIG
-163 KDLQGT
+163 DLQN
-169 DQHTEQRTKQH
+169 DLQ
-180 TKQAHDH
+180 
-187 DAKRAELEE
+187 DASQGNHREEKLSELKEHLLGVHE
-196 LIKSLQE
+196 K
-203 QSEVQSAEGL
+203 SEVRTAEGL

-239 WICQIIP
+239 WLCQVIP

-267 ASQDGPSHKKAKRLA
+267 PGQGDPSYKKARRLA
-282 SMQLEAG
+282 SMQLDAG
-289 SAPVSDDQ
+289 PVSDDQ

-302 EIWDRATQRVYTMV
+302 EIWDRTTQRVYTMV

-326 YSPPKVGER
+326 YSPTRAGER

-350 FIGPSLVD
+350 FVGPSLVD

-397 KHMDARFGE
+397 KHSDSRFGE

-423 RGHPKIDPIVYDTSA
+423 RGHPKIDPIVYDTNA

-509 RYMGAPII
+509 RYVGAPIT
-517 KTTMVDGKLIT
+517 KTTMVDGQAISTK
-528 SQEKTYD
+528 EKTYD
-535 WPSLSKEKIF
+535 WPELTKERIF
-545 DMVDL
+545 DLVDL
-550 RIRAGTTGAPDG
+550 RIRAGTTGSPDG

-571 LLPMITNLSIQ
+571 VLPMITSLSIQ

-597 NLLRET
+597 SLLQET

-614 LFIPNIEKQVEG
+614 QFIPKIEKQAAG
-626 YADIS
+626 YRDIS
-631 HDREIN
+631 MNWQWEIDREKQGK
-637 RHWQVEQT
+637 H
-645 GQPGQA
+645 
-651 EQTEQTE
+651 
-658 QQRQSSN
+658 
-665 QHSTQETADDA
+665 QHLKEETVDDTRSEKL

>member
-1 MQTSNQDS
+1 MQQDS

-21 HARAHWATFHQRV
+21 HARAHWATFHKRV
-34 KHNRNTV
+34 RHNRNTV

-46 NADPT
+46 SADPT

-100 KVTNRALD
+100 KVTNRALE

-132 VMYQRDPSKDG
+132 VMFQRDPSKDG
-143 YIQGRINDAQENL
+143 YIQGRINDVQENL

-163 KDLQGT
+163 RDLHDN
-169 DQHTEQRTKQH
+169 DQVHH
-180 TKQAHDH
+180 H

-246 MKRSQAEALY
+246 MKRGQAEALY

-267 ASQDGPSHKKAKRLA
+267 PGQGEPSHKKAKRLA
-282 SMQLEAG
+282 SMQMNAG
-289 SAPVSDDQ
+289 SGSVIDDQ

-326 YSPPKVGER
+326 YSPPRAGER

-397 KHMDARFGE
+397 KHADSRFGE

-509 RYMGAPII
+509 RYMGPPST
-517 KTTMVDGKLIT
+517 KTTMVNGELVMT
-528 SQEKTYD
+528 MEKTYD
-535 WPSLSKEKIF
+535 WPELTKDRIF

-562 IEEKEGWLK
+562 IEDKESWLK
-571 LLPMITNLSIQ
+571 VLPMITNLSIQ

-597 NLLRET
+597 NLLHET

-614 LFIPNIEKQVEG
+614 LFIPNVEKQAEG
-626 YADIS
+626 WSRDDDSNLGMNWFSERRQKSGAEMHYGS
-631 HDREIN
+631 NLLKE
-637 RHWQVEQT
+637 ET
-645 GQPGQA
+645 GNDA
-651 EQTEQTE
+651 
-658 QQRQSSN
+658 SSK
-665 QHSTQETADDA
+665 

>member
-1 MQTSNQDS
+1 VPQDS
-9 QALQQKWTARIT
+9 QPLQQKWTARIT
-21 HARAHWATFHQRV
+21 HARAHWATFHKRV
-34 KHNRNTV
+34 RHNRNTV

-100 KVTNRALD
+100 KVTNRALE

-132 VMYQRDPSKDG
+132 VMYQRDPRKDG

-156 LAIHELE
+156 LAIGELAR
-163 KDLQGT
+163 DLQEN
-169 DQHTEQRTKQH
+169 DQRHH
-180 TKQAHDH
+180 H

-246 MKRSQAEALY
+246 MKRGQAEALY

-267 ASQDGPSHKKAKRLA
+267 PGQGEPSHKKAKRLA
-282 SMQLEAG
+282 SMQMNAG
-289 SAPVSDDQ
+289 SGPVTDDQ

-316 EGATEWLREP
+316 EGATDWLREP
-326 YSPPKVGER
+326 YSPPRAGER

-397 KHMDARFGE
+397 KHSDSRFGE

-509 RYMGAPII
+509 RYMGPPST
-517 KTTMVDGKLIT
+517 KTTMINGELVMT
-528 SQEKTYD
+528 MEKTYD
-535 WPSLSKEKIF
+535 WPELTKDRIF

-562 IEEKEGWLK
+562 IEDKESWLK
-571 LLPMITNLSIQ
+571 VLPMITNLSIQ
-582 MQNLQARGMDYEHIR
+582 IQNLQARGMDYEHIR
-597 NLLRET
+597 NLLHET

-614 LFIPNIEKQVEG
+614 LFIPNVEKQAEG
-626 YADIS
+626 WLRD
-631 HDREIN
+631 DDPNLGIN
-637 RHWQVEQT
+637 WFSERRQKT
-645 GQPGQA
+645 NA
-651 EQTEQTE
+651 EMNY
-658 QQRQSSN
+658 SSN
-665 QHSTQETADDA
+665 LLKEETSNDASGK

>member
-1 MQTSNQDS
+1 MPQDPK
-9 QALQQKWTARIT
+9 ALQQKWTARIT
-21 HARAHWATFHQRV
+21 HARAHWSTFHKRV
-34 KHNRNTV
+34 RHNRNTV

-83 TPTHSGADI
+83 APTHSGADI

-100 KVTNRALD
+100 KVTNRALE

-132 VMYQRDPSKDG
+132 VMYQRDPSKDA

-156 LAIHELE
+156 LAIEDLAR
-163 KDLQGT
+163 DLQED
-169 DQHTEQRTKQH
+169 DQRHH
-180 TKQAHDH
+180 H

-196 LIKSLQE
+196 LIKSLHE
-203 QSEVQSAEGL
+203 QTEVQSAEGL

-246 MKRSQAEALY
+246 MKRGQAEALY

-267 ASQDGPSHKKAKRLA
+267 PGQGEPSHKKAKRLA
-282 SMQLEAG
+282 SMQMNAG
-289 SAPVSDDQ
+289 SGPVTDDQ

-326 YSPPKVGER
+326 YSPPRAGER

-350 FIGPSLVD
+350 FVGPSLVD

-397 KHMDARFGE
+397 KHSDSRFGE

-509 RYMGAPII
+509 RYMGPPST
-517 KTTMVDGKLIT
+517 KTTMVNGELVMT
-528 SQEKTYD
+528 MEKTYD
-535 WPSLSKEKIF
+535 WPELTKDRIF

-562 IEEKEGWLK
+562 IEDKESWLK
-571 LLPMITNLSIQ
+571 VLPMITNLSIQ
-582 MQNLQARGMDYEHIR
+582 IQNLQARGMDYEHIR
-597 NLLRET
+597 NLLHET

-614 LFIPNIEKQVEG
+614 LFIPNVE
-626 YADIS
+626 
-631 HDREIN
+631 R
-637 RHWQVEQT
+637 
-645 GQPGQA
+645 QA
-651 EQTEQTE
+651 EGWSRDDDPNLGMNWFSERKQKTNAEMHYGSNLLKEETGNDA
-658 QQRQSSN
+658 SSK
-665 QHSTQETADDA
+665 

>member
-1 MQTSNQDS
+1 MPQDP
-9 QALQQKWTARIT
+9 QALQQKWTARIA
-21 HARAHWATFHQRV
+21 HARAHWANFHKRV
-34 KHNRNTV
+34 RHNRNTV

-83 TPTHSGADI
+83 TPLNTGPDL
-92 KLFCKTLE
+92 KLFCRTLE
-100 KVTNRALD
+100 AVTNRALEN
-108 HAQLKNRAK
+108 AQLKNRAK
-117 STVRAALTCSFGILK
+117 SSVRAALTCSYGILK
-132 VMYQRDPSKDG
+132 VMYQRDPAKDG
-143 YIQGRINDAQENL
+143 YIQSRINDAQENL
-156 LAIHELE
+156 LAIEELAR
-163 KDLQGT
+163 DLQDD
-169 DQHTEQRTKQH
+169 DQRHH
-180 TKQAHDH
+180 H
-187 DAKRAELEE
+187 DAKRAELEQ
-196 LIKSLQE
+196 LIQSLHE

-239 WICQIIP
+239 WMCQVIP

-267 ASQDGPSHKKAKRLA
+267 PGRGEPSHKKARRLA
-282 SMQLEAG
+282 SMHLEA
-289 SAPVSDDQ
+289 SNSPVIDDQ

-302 EIWDRATQRVYTMV
+302 EIWDRTTQRVYTMA

-326 YSPPKVGER
+326 YSPPRAGER

-350 FIGPSLVD
+350 FVGPSLVD

-397 KHMDARFGE
+397 KHADSRFGE

-443 EQVTGLQDAARSTV
+443 EQVTGLQDAARSTI

-496 QVLLQELTKEQVE
+496 QVLLQELTAEQVE
-509 RYMGAPII
+509 QYMGAPITR
-517 KTTMVDGKLIT
+517 TTMVDGKLAMVK
-528 SQEKTYD
+528 EKTYD
-535 WPSLSKEKIF
+535 WPTLTKDRIF

-571 LLPMITNLSIQ
+571 VLPMIANLSTQI
-582 MQNLQARGMDYEHIR
+582 QNLQARGMDYEHIR

-614 LFIPNIEKQVEG
+614 LFIPNVEKQAEG
-626 YADIS
+626 YIDPNLG
-631 HDREIN
+631 IN
-637 RHWQVEQT
+637 LFSERRHRQVQEGELLKEET
-645 GQPGQA
+645 
-651 EQTEQTE
+651 
-658 QQRQSSN
+658 SN
-665 QHSTQETADDA
+665 DAGSK

>member
-1 MQTSNQDS
+1 VPQDS
-9 QALQQKWTARIT
+9 KALQQKWNARIK
-21 HARAHWATFHQRV
+21 HARAHWAAFHKRV
-34 KHNRNTV
+34 THNRNTV

-46 NADPT
+46 NADPA
-51 GKDFYSLRANLIH
+51 GKEFYGLRANLIH

-74 YARNPEIST
+74 YARNPEISI
-83 TPTHSGADI
+83 TPAHAGADI
-92 KLFCKTLE
+92 KLFCSTLE
-100 KVTNRALD
+100 KVTNRALE

-132 VMYQRDPSKDG
+132 VIYQRDVHSDAF
-143 YIQGRINDAQENL
+143 IQNRINDQQENQ
-156 LAIHELE
+156 LAIG
-163 KDLQGT
+163 DLQN
-169 DQHTEQRTKQH
+169 DLQ
-180 TKQAHDH
+180 
-187 DAKRAELEE
+187 DASQGNHREEKLSELEE
-196 LIKSLQE
+196 QLLGVRE
-203 QSEVQSAEGL
+203 QSEVWAAEGL

-239 WICQIIP
+239 WMCQVIP

-256 KKNLANAKIYQ
+256 KKNLSNAKIYQ
-267 ASQDGPSHKKAKRLA
+267 PGQGEPSHKRAKRLA
-282 SMQLEAG
+282 SMELDAG
-289 SAPVSDDQ
+289 PVTDDQ

-302 EIWDRATQRVYTMV
+302 EIWDRTTQRVYTMV

-326 YSPPKVGER
+326 YSPPRAGER

-350 FIGPSLVD
+350 FVGPSLVD

-397 KHMDARFGE
+397 KHSDSRFGE

-509 RYMGAPII
+509 RYVGAPIT
-517 KTTMVDGKLIT
+517 KTTMIDGQAIT
-528 SQEKTYD
+528 TKEKSYD
-535 WPSLSKEKIF
+535 WPELTKERIF
-545 DMVDL
+545 EMVDL
-550 RIRAGTTGAPDG
+550 RIRAGTTGSPDG

-571 LLPMITNLSIQ
+571 VLPMITSLSIQ

-597 NLLRET
+597 SLLQET

-614 LFIPNIEKQVEG
+614 QFIPKIEKQADG
-626 YADIS
+626 YRDIS
-631 HDREIN
+631 MNWQWEVDREKQGK
-637 RHWQVEQT
+637 H
-645 GQPGQA
+645 
-651 EQTEQTE
+651 
-658 QQRQSSN
+658 
-665 QHSTQETADDA
+665 QHLKEETVDDTRSEKL

>member
-1 MQTSNQDS
+1 MPQDS
-9 QALQQKWTARIT
+9 KALQQKWTARII
-21 HARAHWATFHQRV
+21 HARAHWATFHKRV
-34 KHNRNTV
+34 RHNRNTV

-100 KVTNRALD
+100 KVTNIALE

-156 LAIHELE
+156 LAIQDLE
-163 KDLQGT
+163 KDLHDNSPT
-169 DQHTEQRTKQH
+169 HHHD
-180 TKQAHDH
+180 HDH
-187 DAKRAELEE
+187 DAKKAELQE

-246 MKRSQAEALY
+246 MKRGQAEALY

-267 ASQDGPSHKKAKRLA
+267 SGQGEPSHRKAKRLA
-282 SMQLEAG
+282 SMQMNAG

-326 YSPPKVGER
+326 YSPPRAGER

-397 KHMDARFGE
+397 KHSDSRFGE

-485 DWLQEIAQYSA
+485 DWLQDIAQYSA

-509 RYMGAPII
+509 RYMGSPST
-517 KTTMVDGKLIT
+517 KTTMVNGELVMT
-528 SQEKTYD
+528 MEKTYD
-535 WPSLSKEKIF
+535 WPELTKDRIF

-562 IEEKEGWLK
+562 MEDKESWLK
-571 LLPMITNLSIQ
+571 VLPMITNLSIQ

-597 NLLRET
+597 NLLHET

-614 LFIPNIEKQVEG
+614 LFIPNVEKQAEG
-626 YADIS
+626 WVCDDDPNLGMNWFSERRQKTNAEMNYDS
-631 HDREIN
+631 NLLKE
-637 RHWQVEQT
+637 ET
-645 GQPGQA
+645 GND
-651 EQTEQTE
+651 T
-658 QQRQSSN
+658 SSK
-665 QHSTQETADDA
+665 

>member
-1 MQTSNQDS
+1 VPQDS
-9 QALQQKWTARIT
+9 KALQQKWTARIT
-21 HARAHWATFHQRV
+21 HARAHWATFHKRV
-34 KHNRNTV
+34 RHNRNTV

-100 KVTNRALD
+100 KVTNRALE

-132 VMYQRDPSKDG
+132 VIYQRDPSKDS

-163 KDLQGT
+163 KDLH
-169 DQHTEQRTKQH
+169 DND
-180 TKQAHDH
+180 QAHHH

-196 LIKSLQE
+196 FIKSLQE

-246 MKRSQAEALY
+246 MKRGQAEALY

-267 ASQDGPSHKKAKRLA
+267 PGQGEPSHKKAKRLA
-282 SMQLEAG
+282 SMQMNAG
-289 SAPVSDDQ
+289 SGLVTDDQ

-326 YSPPKVGER
+326 YSPPRAGER

-397 KHMDARFGE
+397 KHSDSRFGE

-509 RYMGAPII
+509 RYMGPPSN
-517 KTTMVDGKLIT
+517 KTTMINGELVMTI
-528 SQEKTYD
+528 EKTYD
-535 WPSLSKEKIF
+535 WPELTKDRIF

-562 IEEKEGWLK
+562 IEDKESWLK
-571 LLPMITNLSIQ
+571 VLPMITNLSIQ
-582 MQNLQARGMDYEHIR
+582 MQNLQARGMDYDHIR
-597 NLLRET
+597 NLLHET

-614 LFIPNIEKQVEG
+614 LFIPNVEKQAEG
-626 YADIS
+626 WSRDDDPNLGMNWFSERKQRTSAEMNYGS
-631 HDREIN
+631 NLLKE
-637 RHWQVEQT
+637 ET
-645 GQPGQA
+645 GNDA
-651 EQTEQTE
+651 
-658 QQRQSSN
+658 SSK
-665 QHSTQETADDA
+665 

>member
-1 MQTSNQDS
+1 MSTKDS
-9 QALQQKWTARIT
+9 QALQQKWTARIS
-21 HARAHWATFHQRV
+21 HARAHWDSFHKRV
-34 KHNRNTV
+34 RHNRNTV

-46 NADPT
+46 SADPT
-51 GKDFYSLRANLIH
+51 GKEFYGLRANLIH

-83 TPTHSGADI
+83 SPTHTGKDL
-92 KLFCKTLE
+92 KLFCKTLD
-100 KVTNRALD
+100 KVTNRALEK
-108 HAQLKNRAK
+108 AQLKNRAK
-117 STVRAALTCSFGILK
+117 STVRAALTCSIGILK
-132 VMYQRDPSKDG
+132 VMYQRNVNQDA
-143 YIQGRINDAQENL
+143 YIQNRINDAQENL
-156 LAIHELE
+156 LAIDALKVDLQDATQQEQHASKRSELE
-163 KDLQGT
+163 
-169 DQHTEQRTKQH
+169 
-180 TKQAHDH
+180 A
-187 DAKRAELEE
+187 
-196 LIKSLQE
+196 LIQSLQE
-203 QSEVQSAEGL
+203 GAEVEAAEGL

-228 ICEFWDYTDAD
+228 ICEFWDYLDAD

-246 MKRSQAEALY
+246 MKRAQAEALY
-256 KKNLANAKIYQ
+256 QKNLSAAKIYQ
-267 ASQDGPSHKKAKRLA
+267 PGHSEGAHRRAKRLA
-282 SMQLEAG
+282 SMQLNAG

-302 EIWDRATQRVYTMV
+302 EIWDRTTQRIYTMV
-316 EGATEWLREP
+316 EGSPEWLREP
-326 YSPPKVGER
+326 YTPARAGGR

-350 FIGPSLVD
+350 FVGPSLVD

-382 PGWVASADINEKTIK
+382 PGWVASSDINEKTIK
-397 KHMDARFGE
+397 KHSDSRFGE

-496 QVLLQELTKEQVE
+496 QLLLQELTKEQVE
-509 RYMGAPII
+509 RCMGAPIT
-517 KTTMVDGKLIT
+517 KTTLVDNKPIT
-528 SQEKTYD
+528 VIEKTYD
-535 WPSLSKEKIF
+535 WPTLTKDRIF

-562 IEEKEGWLK
+562 IEEKEGWLAV
-571 LLPMITNLSIQ
+571 LPMITNLSIL
-582 MQNLQARGMDYEHIR
+582 MQNLQAKGMDYEHIR
-597 NLLRET
+597 NLLQET

-614 LFIPNIEKQVEG
+614 LFIPNIEKQ
-626 YADIS
+626 ADDYKDLDIG
-631 HDREIN
+631 IN
-637 RHWQVEQT
+637 LFT
-645 GQPGQA
+645 GA
-651 EQTEQTE
+651 
-658 QQRQSSN
+658 QQRHVHSSN
-665 QHSTQETADDA
+665 LFKGEKQND

>member
-1 MQTSNQDS
+1 VPQDS
-9 QALQQKWTARIT
+9 KALQQKWTARIT
-21 HARAHWATFHQRV
+21 HARAHWATFHKRV
-34 KHNRNTV
+34 RHNRNTV

-46 NADPT
+46 SADPT

-100 KVTNRALD
+100 KVTNRALE

-132 VMYQRDPSKDG
+132 VMYQRDPSKDP

-163 KDLQGT
+163 KDLHDN
-169 DQHTEQRTKQH
+169 DQVHH
-180 TKQAHDH
+180 H

-203 QSEVQSAEGL
+203 QSEVKSAEGL

-246 MKRSQAEALY
+246 MKRGQAEALY

-267 ASQDGPSHKKAKRLA
+267 PDQGEPSHKKAKRLA
-282 SMQLEAG
+282 SMQMNANSG
-289 SAPVSDDQ
+289 SVTDDQ

-326 YSPPKVGER
+326 YSPPRAGER

-350 FIGPSLVD
+350 FVGPSLVD

-397 KHMDARFGE
+397 KHSDSRFGE

-470 RALSGRVFEFKDQIE
+470 RALSGRIFEFKDQIE

-509 RYMGAPII
+509 RYMGPPST
-517 KTTMVDGKLIT
+517 KTTMANGELVMT
-528 SQEKTYD
+528 MEKTYD
-535 WPSLSKEKIF
+535 WPELTKDRIF

-562 IEEKEGWLK
+562 IEDKESWLK
-571 LLPMITNLSIQ
+571 VLPMITNLSIQ

-597 NLLRET
+597 NLLHET
-603 LLRYDDRIDSN
+603 LLRYDDRMDSN
-614 LFIPNIEKQVEG
+614 LFMPNVEKQAEG
-626 YADIS
+626 WSRDDDPNLGMNWFS
-631 HDREIN
+631 ERRQKTN
-637 RHWQVEQT
+637 
-645 GQPGQA
+645 A
-651 EQTEQTE
+651 EMNC
-658 QQRQSSN
+658 SSN
-665 QHSTQETADDA
+665 LLKEETGNDASSK